1 MNTFLK
7 VLGTIGLLLLGLV
20 GLLMSLCG
28 GVFTV
33 SALGGGEMTGF
44 LVLSIP
50 SLVLGLTGL
59 VFAARRLRR
68 RSGARAEG

>member
-28 GVFTV
+28 GIFTI
-33 SALGGGEMTGF
+33 SALGGGEMAGF
-44 LVLSIP
+44 LVISIP
-50 SLVLGLTGL
+50 SLVLGLAGL

-68 RSGARAEG
+68 RPGARAQG

>member
-7 VLGTIGLLLLGLV
+7 VLGTLGLLLLGLV

-33 SALGGGEMTGF
+33 SALGGGEMVGF
-44 LVLSIP
+44 LVISVP
-50 SLVLGLTGL
+50 SLALGLTGL
-59 VFAARRLRR
+59 VFAVRRLRKR
-68 RSGARAEG
+68 FAAPAQG

>member
-28 GVFTV
+28 GIFTV

-44 LVLSIP
+44 LVISIP
-50 SLVLGLTGL
+50 SLALGLTGL

-68 RSGARAEG
+68 RFAAPAQG